1 MNFWC
6 FINVVTSSHLIQFT
20 LFLTDSYS
28 CDVCS
33 GLLTRKFINLLKQ
46 TQDGILDLNDAAKI
60 LDVWVNPPPLSHF
73 NSHFFSLVLL
83 QVYIWFPTKTGS
95 ETAHI

>member
-60 LDVWVNPPPLSHF
+60 LDVWVTPPPLSLILTVISF
-73 NSHFFSLVLL
+73 R
-83 QVYIWFPTKTGS
+83 
-95 ETAHI
+95 